1 MTLDRAFE
9 ESLMSPAHR
18 LANANSLIETYY
30 DLTTKYYVLGWG
42 LSHHFG
48 VFLNGEDLAE
58 AVVANEIGLA
68 EKAGFAAGMS
78 ILDIGCGVGGP
89 ALTIAS
95 HTRADV
101 TGLDISR
108 TRIELASRNA
118 EKADVPN
125 ATFIVGDALSLP
137 FEDDAFDAVYS
148 FEAICHTPDKVRAYS
163 EVARVLRPGGV
174 FTGYDWFQRD
184 DLSGE
189 DVDRY
194 IEPVCRSYAI
204 PYLISPTECTDNL
217 ETLRFELDEELTDAA
232 ELGDLEPNWHR
243 IEATI
248 ALLPGDSTA
257 QQLMKAGG
265 EAICAAARAGAFV
278 LGYWLARS
286 SGSGPSATHA
296 TVGGAVPSGSGVI
309 RAGVSDDSDACLGRE
324 PGAHASGLTRL
335 LHSNAGVS
343 RSSRNAPRGGNSAGS
358 CPSGAASRSAGPCS
372 RARCPSPGT
381 ACRP

>member
-1 MTLDRAFE
+1 MTNDGAFE
-9 ESLMSPAHR
+9 QSLASPSHR

-58 AVVANEIGLA
+58 AVVATEIGLA
-68 EKAGFAAGMS
+68 ERAGFMAGMN

-89 ALTIAS
+89 ALTIAA
-95 HTRADV
+95 HTQAEV

-118 EKADVPN
+118 ENAGVRN
-125 ATFIVGDALSLP
+125 ATFVVGDALSLP
-137 FEDDAFDAVYS
+137 FEDAAFDAVYS
-148 FEAICHTPDKVRAYS
+148 FEAICHTPDKARAYA
-163 EVARVLRPGGV
+163 EIARVLRPSGV
-174 FTGYDWFQRD
+174 FTGYDWFKRD

-189 DVDRY
+189 DIDRY

-204 PYLISPTECTDNL
+204 PYLISPTECTAHL
-217 ETLRFELDEELTDAA
+217 EVLGFELDEDIRDAA
-232 ELGDLEPNWHR
+232 ELGDLEPNWRR

-248 ALLPGDSTA
+248 GLLPGDSTA

-278 LGYWLARS
+278 LGYWLGRGRGVAH
-286 SGSGPSATHA
+286 SG
-296 TVGGAVPSGSGVI
+296 
-309 RAGVSDDSDACLGRE
+309 
-324 PGAHASGLTRL
+324 
-335 LHSNAGVS
+335 
-343 RSSRNAPRGGNSAGS
+343 
-358 CPSGAASRSAGPCS
+358 
-372 RARCPSPGT
+372 
-381 ACRP
+381 